1 MRSTRR
7 HAAPFFVTA
16 MILALPSV
24 ARSQAGFEGTVTFV
38 MRDKPDSKP
47 DTIVQIVKGRSVR
60 MDTRGG
66 GRGGDR
72 SSIIMDGEK
81 KRMIMIDDK
90 EKSAMIMT
98 QDQQEQMKAMAGGL
112 GAAAVES
119 RKRPPAAKPAADDDI
134 GSIVKTGRS
143 ETVAGV
149 RCEVYKATLRA
160 KTKMSDGEMCIADG
174 VGFAL
179 FNAMANNP
187 MFQTARP
194 SGWTEFQ
201 KIAGNGK
208 GLVKATATENG
219 KTYVALEMIKAERRS
234 VPASTFDP
242 PAGYQVQDM
251 SALMGKA
258 AGAIEQLQKMKKGKP
273 PI

>member
-7 HAAPFFVTA
+7 HAAPFFVAA

-38 MRDKPDSKP
+38 MRDKPGSKP

-60 MDTRGG
+60 MNGLGG
-66 GRGGDR
+66 GGNGDR
-72 SSIIMDGEK
+72 SSMIIDGEK

-98 QDQQEQMKAMAGGL
+98 QDQQEQMKAMAGGR
-112 GAAAVES
+112 GAAAAES
-119 RKRPPAAKPAADDDI
+119 RKKAAVAKPAANDDI
-134 GSIVKTGRS
+134 GSIVKTGRT

-149 RCEVYKATLRA
+149 RCEVYKVTSRA
-160 KTKMSDGEMCIADG
+160 KSKMSDGEMCIADG

-179 FNAMANNP
+179 FTAMANNP
-187 MFQTARP
+187 MFQNTRS
-194 SGWTEFQ
+194 SGWTELQ
-201 KIAGNGK
+201 KVAGNGK

-219 KTYVALEMIKAERRS
+219 KRYVALEMIKAERKS

-251 SALMGKA
+251 SEMMGKA
-258 AGAIEQLQKMKKGKP
+258 AGAIEQMQKMKKGKP